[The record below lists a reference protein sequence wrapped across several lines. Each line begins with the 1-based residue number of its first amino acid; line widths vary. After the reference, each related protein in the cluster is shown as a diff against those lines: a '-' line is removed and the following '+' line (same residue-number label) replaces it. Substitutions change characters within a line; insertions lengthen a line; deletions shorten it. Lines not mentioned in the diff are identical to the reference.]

1 MYYHRSGRV
10 ALLPRVAVGTPYSWD
25 PTISTS
31 GKDDYLACTWSPCGR
46 FVAALIGNTVEIRN
60 QLTFELLT
68 TLQPTDT
75 APPLTGP
82 LAYSPDGH
90 SLACGSHTA
99 IMIWDIQT
107 GGVAREIMSRAH
119 TITLLWLS
127 DGGSIGTLE
136 RLYPDSAYTETH
148 FCTYDVSSDTLLFAE
163 TIDSSHK
170 PYLWAYEESFRV
182 MTIERYTNHGV
193 KIQIQFRV
201 KDMEVRS
208 LLTTIHTFSI
218 TAWTRDEDIST
229 DCTPGSEIISF
240 SPTTSHISVSTDC
253 ALRIFQDCAD
263 PLLLEEKGRFLSPC
277 FSSDGRLFA
286 ASKGNDVYVWKYP
299 DDYGIKRYGRWR
311 EFRCQD
317 WINSSQ
323 FSPTP
328 SSFLS
333 HSGNILQVWRLNDTP
348 DHPGHHFAQYAALS
362 PSCAATALRLA
373 RTVTI
378 IYPNLQCFSLLIDTG
393 VLIEGLLLTSNL
405 LLVVGSG
412 KVVAW
417 LVKEEVLASG
427 VLDNRTLDYD
437 DRIWAI
443 LLNNAAPITSPPQP
457 KPKLTFHVE
466 GQIGVI
472 EHESA
477 GLFVYHTTT
486 GELLQPSRTPPRL
499 SGPGLDITGGL
510 CGRHHPYCNN
520 LPQRDIPLEASW
532 WPSET
537 ALKEGWVKDSEGR
550 HRLWLDVE
558 WRKTWD
564 LVDWCHDITTQFSIV
579 GPQPVIV
586 KF

>member
-1 MYYHRSGRV
+1 M
-10 ALLPRVAVGTPYSWD
+10 
-25 PTISTS
+25 
-31 GKDDYLACTWSPCGR
+31 
-46 FVAALIGNTVEIRN
+46 GNTVEIRN

-68 TLQPTDT
+68 TLQPTET

-82 LAYSPDGH
+82 LAYSPDGR
-90 SLACGSHTA
+90 SLACGSNTA
-99 IMIWDIQT
+99 IVIWDIQT

-119 TITLLWLS
+119 TISLLWLS

-136 RLYPDSAYTETH
+136 RLYPYSAYTGTH
-148 FCTYDVSSDTLLFAE
+148 LCTYDVASDTLMFAE
-163 TIDSSHK
+163 TINSSHK

-182 MTIERYTNHGV
+182 MMIERYTNHGA
-193 KIQIQFRV
+193 KIQIQIRV
-201 KDMEVRS
+201 KDVEVRS

-218 TAWTRDEDIST
+218 TAWTQDDGIST

-253 ALRIFQDCAD
+253 ALRIFQDCAN

-286 ASKGNDVYVWKYP
+286 ASKGNDIYVWKYP

-317 WINSSQ
+317 WIDSSQ

-333 HSGNILQVWRLNDTP
+333 HSSNILQVWRLNDTFTNP
-348 DHPGHHFAQYAALS
+348 KHHPPQYAALS
-362 PSCAATALRLA
+362 PSGSRAATALSFG
-373 RTVTI
+373 RTVAI
-378 IYPNLQCFSLLIDTG
+378 IYPNLRSISQLIETG
-393 VLIEGLLLTSNL
+393 VWIEGLLLTSNV
-405 LLVVGSG
+405 LLVIGSG
-412 KVVAW
+412 QVVAW
-417 LVKEEVLASG
+417 LVTEEGLASG
-427 VLDNRTLDYD
+427 AFDDRTLNYD

-443 LLNNAAPITSPPQP
+443 LLRPSTPNNATSMASPPQP
-457 KPKLTFHVE
+457 KLELTFRVE
-466 GQIGVI
+466 GQMGVI

-477 GLFVYHTTT
+477 GLFLYHTTT
-486 GELLQPSRTPPRL
+486 GELLQPARTPLRL
-499 SGPGLDITGGL
+499 SGPGLDISGGL
-510 CGRHHPYCNN
+510 CGRHHPYCHN
-520 LPQRDIPLEASW
+520 LPQRDIPLEGSW
-532 WPSET
+532 RPSET
-537 ALKEGWVKDSEGR
+537 ALKEGWVKDPEGR
-550 HRLWLDVE
+550 HRLWLNVG

-564 LVDWCHDITTQFSIV
+564 LADWCHDITTQFSIV